1 MKTPE
6 GKVKDQVKSII
17 ERIPSVYYFMPA
29 TGGYG
34 RSGIPDIM
42 GVVSGR
48 AFAVECKANGGQL
61 TALQNREIDKF
72 VEAKGTAF
80 VVDASS
86 VGLFAIDFADF
97 ARHPDDY
104 ARGYRIVYNKKW
116 EKDDETE
123 KSE

>member
-6 GKVKDQVKSII
+6 GKVKDQVKAII

-72 VEAKGTAF
+72 VEAKGIAF
-80 VVDASS
+80 VVDAAS
-86 VGLFAIDFADF
+86 VGIFAITFEDF
-97 ARHPDDY
+97 ARNPHLHE
-104 ARGYRIVYNKKW
+104 RGLRFSYL
-116 EKDDETE
+116 
-123 KSE
+123 